1 MSDILEIVDFDE
13 CSVKPALLAGGGV
26 AFVLTLNPLSVLLL
40 FLAGFVATSTFI
52 FKHQVRLELKHGMK
66 VGIMACL
73 VGVGASTVV
82 YDILWVLFDYRIGM
96 EFNLELLAQFM
107 EPLPDGGG
115 ETIQDQLDKV
125 GEEQFGFGPIIQQ
138 LMSLF
143 VTSGIGGAVG
153 GALATAV
160 FKKGRLA
167 Q

>member
-1 MSDILEIVDFDE
+1 
-13 CSVKPALLAGGGV
+13 
-26 AFVLTLNPLSVLLL
+26 
-40 FLAGFVATSTFI
+40 
-52 FKHQVRLELKHGMK
+52 
-66 VGIMACL
+66 
-73 VGVGASTVV
+73 
-82 YDILWVLFDYRIGM
+82 M

-143 VTSGIGGAVG
+143 VTSGLGGAVG

-160 FKKGRLA
+160 FTKGRLA